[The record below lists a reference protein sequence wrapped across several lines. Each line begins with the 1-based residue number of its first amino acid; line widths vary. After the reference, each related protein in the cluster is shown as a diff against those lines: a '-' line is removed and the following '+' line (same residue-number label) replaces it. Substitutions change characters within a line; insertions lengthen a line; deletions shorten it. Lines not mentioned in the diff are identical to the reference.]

1 MSFLVLRAYLMLVYF
16 DLYLIRGNF
25 SVLYKKVREYP
36 MSRVIGFPTATER
49 VCAAMDI
56 ACIWYWKEVLCLQRS
71 AATACL
77 LRGYGIADTGVV
89 RENEPGILR
98 GHLQERLHG
107 GRSSGGRVVPWLPRE
122 ETDLAFT
129 FRTKQSRQRSGLSKA
144 RFS

>member
-49 VCAAMDI
+49 ACAAVDI

-77 LRGYGIADTGVV
+77 LRGYGVAAQLVIGAQQMPFKAHAWVEVDGRIVNDKPYM
-89 RENEPGILR
+89 REMYAVLD
-98 GHLQERLHG
+98 QC
-107 GRSSGGRVVPWLPRE
+107 
-122 ETDLAFT
+122 
-129 FRTKQSRQRSGLSKA
+129 
-144 RFS
+144 

>member
-36 MSRVIGFPTATER
+36 MTCVIGFPTATER
-49 VCAAMDI
+49 VCAAVDM

-77 LRGYGIADTGVV
+77 LRGYGVAAQLVIGAQQMPFKAHAWVEVDGRIVNDKPYM
-89 RENEPGILR
+89 REMYAVLD
-98 GHLQERLHG
+98 QC
-107 GRSSGGRVVPWLPRE
+107 
-122 ETDLAFT
+122 
-129 FRTKQSRQRSGLSKA
+129 
-144 RFS
+144 